1 MFHRRKAEPDFEKM
15 FKAKEQIA
23 NEATAIVEAM
33 VEARKAECD
42 RREKALAEAS
52 FDILHLLDLLT
63 DLGHPAVA
71 TRMKDRLTRSGV
83 LKP

>member
-1 MFHRRKAEPDFEKM
+1 MFRSQKPQEDFEEM
-15 FKAKEQIA
+15 FKSEAQIV
-23 NEATAIVEAM
+23 NEITAFVEAK

-71 TRMKDRLTRSGV
+71 ARMKGRLTRSGV